1 MVFVGRENETQHLGG
16 SSQQEHQQHKQIRLL
31 YEDAECVTKCQH
43 RKAHPSCPLGIQIHK
58 DDSFSVEPF

>member
-1 MVFVGRENETQHLGG
+1 MVFAGIENEIQHLDD
-16 SSQQEHQQHKQIRLL
+16 SSQQGHQQHKQIRLL
-31 YEDAECVTKCQH
+31 YEDAEYVTKCQH